1 MLTAIEQ
8 ECADRRAAIIAQ
20 AKLLC
25 TQGGHYLWG
34 AQGQK
39 PAPSGPVILANPI
52 LDSANLANTQFCAAT
67 LNGNVCAGRFRAHDV
82 WLQLPVQK
90 IWNTLTDDVS
100 KFVKAN
106 AANPGAQVGWT
117 GGLTPR
123 CILGYTN
130 NDAQG
135 SPTDYEGGGPLLNK
149 VVWGEGCDDTQH
161 FDCNG
166 FVQYVVQM
174 VCGVSVRGFES
185 ITDQRPVMNKFGQP
199 LGTVV
204 KTGEEFLPA
213 DVLCFKGHVAFVLDG
228 GAAYA
233 VGAPYTVVH
242 AESAVYGLNFGKSKG
257 GHYKCIRLS
266 PSTIL
271 NRLV

>member
-135 SPTDYEGGGPLLNK
+135 SPTDYEGGGSLLNK
-149 VVWGEGCDDTQH
+149 VVWARNFC
-161 FDCNG
+161 
-166 FVQYVVQM
+166 
-174 VCGVSVRGFES
+174 
-185 ITDQRPVMNKFGQP
+185 QP
-199 LGTVV
+199 MCC
-204 KTGEEFLPA
+204 A
-213 DVLCFKGHVAFVLDG
+213 
-228 GAAYA
+228 
-233 VGAPYTVVH
+233 
-242 AESAVYGLNFGKSKG
+242 SKG
-257 GHYKCIRLS
+257 MSHLFWTAARPMQSARHTRWSMPKAQY
-266 PSTIL
+266 TA
-271 NRLV
+271 